1 MHGHEPDRPKG
12 GKGMNKYELAVAVN
26 GQLEND
32 AKNAVL
38 EKVRGLITRFGGTIT
53 SEDDW
58 GKRRFAYEVHKVKE
72 GYYVFIKF
80 QAGPE
85 AIAEIE
91 HRIRIVEN
99 VYRYLIVSDEKE
111 LSVKHEEDKPE
122 SAATSSDAPRKN
134 EAAPAEAPA
143 AEPAADDKGDADEAK
158 SDEAPDTAD

>member
-1 MHGHEPDRPKG
+1 
-12 GKGMNKYELAVAVN
+12 MNKYELAVAVN
-26 GQLEND
+26 GQLESD

-38 EKVRGLITRFGGTIT
+38 EKVRGLITRFGGTIS

-80 QAGPE
+80 QAEPE

-111 LSVKHEEDKPE
+111 LSVKHEEEKSESSEASYDASRKAETAAPE
-122 SAATSSDAPRKN
+122 AEP
-134 EAAPAEAPA
+134 EAAASA
-143 AEPAADDKGDADEAK
+143 AEPEAASEEAA
-158 SDEAPDTAD
+158 ETTAE

>member
-1 MHGHEPDRPKG
+1 
-12 GKGMNKYELAVAVN
+12 MNKYELAVAVN
-26 GQLEND
+26 GQLEAD

-58 GKRRFAYEVHKVKE
+58 GKRKFAYEVHKVKE

-111 LSVKHEEDKPE
+111 LMVKHEEEKTE
-122 SAATSSDAPRKN
+122 SSYDAPAKAEPDADEDVQSAETKEDAP
-134 EAAPAEAPA
+134 EAAPESEEAAAEAA
-143 AEPAADDKGDADEAK
+143 AE
-158 SDEAPDTAD
+158 

>member
-1 MHGHEPDRPKG
+1 
-12 GKGMNKYELAVAVN
+12 MNKYELAVAVN
-26 GQLEND
+26 GQLESD
-32 AKNAVL
+32 AKNAVF
-38 EKVRGLITRFGGTIT
+38 EKVRGLITRFGGTIS

-80 QAGPE
+80 QAEPE

-111 LSVKHEEDKPE
+111 LSVKHEEEKSESSEASYDASRKTETAAPE
-122 SAATSSDAPRKN
+122 AEP
-134 EAAPAEAPA
+134 EAAAPA
-143 AEPAADDKGDADEAK
+143 AEPEAASEEAA
-158 SDEAPDTAD
+158 ETTAE

>member
-1 MHGHEPDRPKG
+1 
-12 GKGMNKYELAVAVN
+12 MNKYELAVAVN
-26 GQLEND
+26 GQLESD

-72 GYYVFIKF
+72 GFYVFIKF
-80 QAGPE
+80 QAEPE

-111 LSVKHEEDKPE
+111 LSVKHEEEKPE
-122 SAATSSDAPRKN
+122 TTESSYDAPRRTEPAETGTE
-134 EAAPAEAPA
+134 EAASEEEPSEE
-143 AEPAADDKGDADEAK
+143 EPAADSNTEEA
-158 SDEAPDTAD
+158 E

>member
-1 MHGHEPDRPKG
+1 
-12 GKGMNKYELAVAVN
+12 MNKYELAVAVN
-26 GQLEND
+26 GQLESD

-38 EKVRGLITRFGGTIT
+38 EKVRGLITRFGGTIS

-72 GYYVFIKF
+72 GCYVFIKF
-80 QAGPE
+80 QAEPE

-111 LSVKHEEDKPE
+111 LSVKHEEEKSESSEASYDASRKAETAAPE
-122 SAATSSDAPRKN
+122 AEP
-134 EAAPAEAPA
+134 EAAASA
-143 AEPAADDKGDADEAK
+143 AEPEAASEEAA
-158 SDEAPDTAD
+158 ETTAE

>member
-1 MHGHEPDRPKG
+1 
-12 GKGMNKYELAVAVN
+12 MNKYELAVAVN
-26 GQLEND
+26 GQLESD
-32 AKNAVL
+32 AKDAVL

-111 LSVKHEEDKPE
+111 LSVKHEEERAEATEPSYDEPVRTEATVAEAEAEPE
-122 SAATSSDAPRKN
+122 GNAAEEVAPSSDEGTG
-134 EAAPAEAPA
+134 EAE
-143 AEPAADDKGDADEAK
+143 
-158 SDEAPDTAD
+158 

>member
-1 MHGHEPDRPKG
+1 
-12 GKGMNKYELAVAVN
+12 MNKYELAVAVN
-26 GQLEND
+26 GQLESD

-80 QAGPE
+80 QAEPE

-111 LSVKHEEDKPE
+111 LSVKHEEEKSESSEASYDASRKAETVAPE
-122 SAATSSDAPRKN
+122 AEP
-134 EAAPAEAPA
+134 EAAASA
-143 AEPAADDKGDADEAK
+143 AEPEAASEEAA
-158 SDEAPDTAD
+158 ETTAE

>member
-1 MHGHEPDRPKG
+1 
-12 GKGMNKYELAVAVN
+12 MNKYELAVAVN
-26 GQLEND
+26 GQLESD
-32 AKNAVL
+32 AKDAVL

-111 LSVKHEEDKPE
+111 LSVKHEEEKSEASE
-122 SAATSSDAPRKN
+122 SSYDEPVRTNAAET
-134 EAAPAEAPA
+134 A
-143 AEPAADDKGDADEAK
+143 AEPEEDAAEEAEPSADEETG
-158 SDEAPDTAD
+158 EAE

>member
-1 MHGHEPDRPKG
+1 
-12 GKGMNKYELAVAVN
+12 MNKYELAVAVN
-26 GQLEND
+26 GQLETD

-38 EKVRGLITRFGGTIT
+38 EKVRNLITRFGGTIT

-58 GKRRFAYEVHKVKE
+58 GKKRFAYEVHKVRE

-80 QAGPE
+80 QAEPE

-111 LSVKHEEDKPE
+111 LSVKHEEEKSENTEASYE
-122 SAATSSDAPRKN
+122 SGRKA
-134 EAAPAEAPA
+134 EAAQPA
-143 AEPAADDKGDADEAK
+143 AEPENPAEA
-158 SDEAPDTAD
+158 EAPESKSETEAAE

>member
-1 MHGHEPDRPKG
+1 
-12 GKGMNKYELAVAVN
+12 MNKYELAVAVN
-26 GQLEND
+26 GQLEAD

-58 GKRRFAYEVHKVKE
+58 GRKRFAYEVHKVKE

-99 VYRYLIVSDEKE
+99 VFRYLIVSDEKE
-111 LSVKHEEDKPE
+111 LSVKHEEEKPDTSYDAPAKSASEDE
-122 SAATSSDAPRKN
+122 SAETETEDEGSQPEKTAEDSA
-134 EAAPAEAPA
+134 EAAE
-143 AEPAADDKGDADEAK
+143 
-158 SDEAPDTAD
+158 

>member
-1 MHGHEPDRPKG
+1 
-12 GKGMNKYELAVAVN
+12 MNKYELAVAVN
-26 GQLEND
+26 GQLEAD

-58 GKRRFAYEVHKVKE
+58 GKRKFAYEVHKVKE

-111 LSVKHEEDKPE
+111 LSVKHEEEKPE
-122 SAATSSDAPRKN
+122 PSYDTPAGAESEEDTPEPEANGDDPEAEAETA
-134 EAAPAEAPA
+134 EAAAE
-143 AEPAADDKGDADEAK
+143 
-158 SDEAPDTAD
+158 

>member
-1 MHGHEPDRPKG
+1 
-12 GKGMNKYELAVAVN
+12 MNKYELAVAVN
-26 GQLEND
+26 GQLESD

-38 EKVRGLITRFGGTIT
+38 EKVRGLITRFGGTIK

-58 GKRRFAYEVHKVKE
+58 GKKRFAYEVHKVKE

-80 QAGPE
+80 QAEPE

-111 LSVKHEEDKPE
+111 LSVKHEEEKPE
-122 SAATSSDAPRKN
+122 SSEASNDVPRK
-134 EAAPAEAPA
+134 AEAPE
-143 AEPAADDKGDADEAK
+143 AEPAADNTAAGEAEAASGEAADT
-158 SDEAPDTAD
+158 TAE

>member
-1 MHGHEPDRPKG
+1 
-12 GKGMNKYELAVAVN
+12 MNKYELAVAVN
-26 GQLEND
+26 GQLESD

-80 QAGPE
+80 QAEPE

-111 LSVKHEEDKPE
+111 LSVKHEEEKSESSEASYDASRKAETAAPE
-122 SAATSSDAPRKN
+122 AES
-134 EAAPAEAPA
+134 EAAASA
-143 AEPAADDKGDADEAK
+143 AEPEAASEEAA
-158 SDEAPDTAD
+158 ETTAE

>member
-1 MHGHEPDRPKG
+1 
-12 GKGMNKYELAVAVN
+12 MNKYELAVAVN
-26 GQLEND
+26 GQLEAD

-58 GKRRFAYEVHKVKE
+58 GRKRFAYEVHKVKE

-99 VYRYLIVSDEKE
+99 VFRYLIVSDEKE
-111 LSVKHEEDKPE
+111 LSVKHEEEKPNTSYDAPAKSVSEDE
-122 SAATSSDAPRKN
+122 SAGTETEDEGSQPEKTAEDSA
-134 EAAPAEAPA
+134 EAAE
-143 AEPAADDKGDADEAK
+143 
-158 SDEAPDTAD
+158 

>member
-1 MHGHEPDRPKG
+1 
-12 GKGMNKYELAVAVN
+12 MNKYELAVAVN
-26 GQLEND
+26 GQLEID

-38 EKVRGLITRFGGTIT
+38 EKVRNLITRFGGTIT

-58 GKRRFAYEVHKVKE
+58 GKKRFAYEVHKVKE

-80 QAGPE
+80 QSGPE

-111 LSVKHEEDKPE
+111 LSVKHEEEKTETYE
-122 SAATSSDAPRKN
+122 SSYDAPART
-134 EAAPAEAPA
+134 EAAAPEAKADEDTVNAEADA
-143 AEPAADDKGDADEAK
+143 SADETAYADDAE
-158 SDEAPDTAD
+158 E

>member
-1 MHGHEPDRPKG
+1 
-12 GKGMNKYELAVAVN
+12 MNKYELAVAVN
-26 GQLEND
+26 GQLESD

-80 QAGPE
+80 QAEPE

-111 LSVKHEEDKPE
+111 LSVKHEEEKSESSEASYDASRKAETAAPE
-122 SAATSSDAPRKN
+122 AEP
-134 EAAPAEAPA
+134 EAAASA
-143 AEPAADDKGDADEAK
+143 AEPEAASEEAA
-158 SDEAPDTAD
+158 ETTAE

>member
-1 MHGHEPDRPKG
+1 
-12 GKGMNKYELAVAVN
+12 MNKYELAVAVN
-26 GQLEND
+26 GQLEAD

-58 GKRRFAYEVHKVKE
+58 GRRKFAYEVHKVKE

-111 LSVKHEEDKPE
+111 LSVKHEEEKPE
-122 SAATSSDAPRKN
+122 PSYDAPARAEAA
-134 EAAPAEAPA
+134 EAAPVAEEEPDTEEEAPEPETSPEDTAEA
-143 AEPAADDKGDADEAK
+143 AE
-158 SDEAPDTAD
+158 

>member
-1 MHGHEPDRPKG
+1 
-12 GKGMNKYELAVAVN
+12 MNKYELAVAVN
-26 GQLEND
+26 GQLESD

-38 EKVRGLITRFGGTIT
+38 EKVRGLITRFGGTIS

-80 QAGPE
+80 QAEPE

-111 LSVKHEEDKPE
+111 LSVKHEEEKSESSEASYDASRKAETVAPE
-122 SAATSSDAPRKN
+122 AEF
-134 EAAPAEAPA
+134 EAAASA
-143 AEPAADDKGDADEAK
+143 AEPEAASEEAA
-158 SDEAPDTAD
+158 ETTAE

>member
-1 MHGHEPDRPKG
+1 
-12 GKGMNKYELAVAVN
+12 MNKYELAVAVN
-26 GQLEND
+26 GQLEAD

-58 GKRRFAYEVHKVKE
+58 GRRKFAYEVHKVKE

-111 LSVKHEEDKPE
+111 LSVKHVEEKPE
-122 SAATSSDAPRKN
+122 PSP
-134 EAAPAEAPA
+134 EAPIIK
-143 AEPAADDKGDADEAK
+143 EEASDTAPV
-158 SDEAPDTAD
+158 SDEAAEVPEPEQASEDTAKEAE

>member
-1 MHGHEPDRPKG
+1 
-12 GKGMNKYELAVAVN
+12 MNKYELAVAVN
-26 GQLEND
+26 GQLESD
-32 AKNAVL
+32 AKDAVL

-111 LSVKHEEDKPE
+111 LSVKHEEEKSETSESSYDEPVRTEAAVTEAEPE
-122 SAATSSDAPRKN
+122 TEGDAPEEAEPSSD
-134 EAAPAEAPA
+134 EETAEA
-143 AEPAADDKGDADEAK
+143 
-158 SDEAPDTAD
+158 

>member
-1 MHGHEPDRPKG
+1 
-12 GKGMNKYELAVAVN
+12 MNKYELAVAVN
-26 GQLEND
+26 GQLESD

-38 EKVRGLITRFGGTIT
+38 EKVRGLITRFGGTIS

-80 QAGPE
+80 QAEPE

-111 LSVKHEEDKPE
+111 LSVKHEEEKSESSEASYDASRKAETAAPE
-122 SAATSSDAPRKN
+122 AES
-134 EAAPAEAPA
+134 EAAASA
-143 AEPAADDKGDADEAK
+143 AEPEAASEEAA
-158 SDEAPDTAD
+158 ETTAE

>member
-1 MHGHEPDRPKG
+1 
-12 GKGMNKYELAVAVN
+12 MNKYELAVAVN
-26 GQLEND
+26 GQLESD

-38 EKVRGLITRFGGTIT
+38 EKVRNLITRFGGTIT

-91 HRIRIVEN
+91 HRIRIIEN

-111 LSVKHEEDKPE
+111 LSVKHEEE
-122 SAATSSDAPRKN
+122 RTETSETSTYDAPRRTEAPAEADTAKEATEPEPETGAEEKETVSGD
-134 EAAPAEAPA
+134 EAAPAE
-143 AEPAADDKGDADEAK
+143 
-158 SDEAPDTAD
+158 

>member
-1 MHGHEPDRPKG
+1 
-12 GKGMNKYELAVAVN
+12 MNKYELAVAVN
-26 GQLEND
+26 GQLEAD

-99 VYRYLIVSDEKE
+99 VSRYLIVSDEKE
-111 LSVKHEEDKPE
+111 LSVKHEEEKPE
-122 SAATSSDAPRKN
+122 QSY
-134 EAAPAEAPA
+134 EAPA
-143 AEPAADDKGDADEAK
+143 RTASETEAVCSASAD
-158 SDEAPDTAD
+158 TL